1 MLCQLGLDGGDVLVK
16 VHLAQVL
23 FETGLLLLFVNPMNA
38 SNNDC
43 CRAVWQLFY

>member
-16 VHLAQVL
+16 VYLAQVL

-38 SNNDC
+38 SNNDR